1 MIDRVLILVLDSLG
15 IGELPDAAEYGD
27 EGSHTLRNMARA
39 VGGLKLPYLSQLGLG
54 MMDEIPGLERPAHP
68 QGAFGKMAE
77 RSKGK
82 DTTTGHWEM
91 MGIWVREPFPTY
103 PVGFPPEVIEPFRKA
118 IGRDILGNAPASGTE
133 IIKQLGEE
141 HIRTGK
147 PIVYTSADS
156 VFQIAAHEEVIAV
169 DDLYAICRTTRAILK
184 PPHHVSR
191 VIARPFIGRPGAF
204 VRTERRRDFSLPPP
218 DPTLLDHLFEKR
230 IPVIGVGKIEDIF
243 AGRGI
248 SASYHTKDNR
258 DGVAITLKA
267 LKGLT
272 RGVVFTNLVDF
283 DTLFGHRN
291 DPAGYAGALVEF
303 DQRLPEILTALGEN
317 GMLII
322 TADHGNDPTTPSTD
336 HSREYVPLLVA
347 GRMVIGGVNLG
358 TRSTMADL
366 GQTVAE
372 VFQLD
377 PLTIGRSFLSQ
388 VCRS

>member
-1 MIDRVLILVLDSLG
+1 MIDRVAILVLDSLG

-27 EGSHTLRNMARA
+27 EGSHTLKNMARA

-141 HIRTGK
+141 HLRTGK

-218 DPTLLDHLFEKR
+218 HPTLLDHLFEKR

-248 SASYHTKDNR
+248 SASYHTKDNME
-258 DGVAITLKA
+258 GVAITLKA

-372 VFQLD
+372 VFQSD

-388 VCRS
+388 VCR

>member
-1 MIDRVLILVLDSLG
+1 VTDWL
-15 IGELPDAAEYGD
+15 
-27 EGSHTLRNMARA
+27 
-39 VGGLKLPYLSQLGLG
+39 Q
-54 MMDEIPGLERPAHP
+54 
-68 QGAFGKMAE
+68 
-77 RSKGK
+77 
-82 DTTTGHWEM
+82 
-91 MGIWVREPFPTY
+91 
-103 PVGFPPEVIEPFRKA
+103 
-118 IGRDILGNAPASGTE
+118 
-133 IIKQLGEE
+133 
-141 HIRTGK
+141 
-147 PIVYTSADS
+147 S
-156 VFQIAAHEEVIAV
+156 VA
-169 DDLYAICRTTRAILK
+169 
-184 PPHHVSR
+184 
-191 VIARPFIGRPGAF
+191 
-204 VRTERRRDFSLPPP
+204 P

-291 DPAGYAGALVEF
+291 DPAGYARALVEF

-372 VFQLD
+372 VFQSD